1 MEYSDWL
8 KRKNLEYI
16 DNHLYFAKLKTI
28 DLAKQ
33 YGTPI
38 YVINEAL
45 IRQRYKELKKA
56 VSKEYE
62 NNKILFSV
70 KANSNLAVLKILET
84 EGASVDCV
92 STGEIYLC
100 LKAGFTPE
108 RILYTSNNITNEEL
122 RYALDQK
129 VKINLDH
136 SSQLLRL
143 IKIANELG
151 INPKFISFRVNPEVG
166 GGHHEHTITAGR
178 QIKFGILEENIVN
191 AYKLAIDNGFTNF
204 GIHMHIGSGILEIPT
219 FRKPIEKLFSIVK
232 KVHFETDIQFDF
244 INLGGGFGIPYK
256 PTENPLDLNNF
267 TTMILPMF
275 KSTIEDT
282 GLDNPTF
289 CIEPGRFLSAEA
301 SIVLV
306 EVNTIKKTKEK
317 NFIGTNGG
325 FNILLRPTM
334 YGSYHHIINCN
345 KKNKEKM
352 FHADIVGQICESGDV
367 IGRDREIF
375 EPIEGDFLAILDAG
389 AYGFSMGSMYNSRP
403 RPAEILISNGKSYVV
418 REAGSFDDLER
429 CQKIPDYLKK

>member
-8 KRKNLEYI
+8 KLKNLEYI
-16 DNHLYFAKLKTI
+16 DNQLYFGKLKTI

-62 NNKILFSV
+62 NNKILYSV
-70 KANSNLAVLKILET
+70 KANSNLAVLKILDT

-92 STGEIYLC
+92 STGEIYLS
-100 LKAGFTPE
+100 LKADFTPE

-122 RYALDQK
+122 RYALEKK

-191 AYKLAIDNGFTNF
+191 AYKLAMDNGFTNF

-232 KVHFETDIQFDF
+232 KVHLETNIQFDF
-244 INLGGGFGIPYK
+244 INLGGGLGIPYK
-256 PTENPLDLNNF
+256 PTEKPFDLNNY
-267 TTMILPMF
+267 TKMVLPMF
-275 KSTIEDT
+275 KSAIVDI
-282 GLDNPTF
+282 GLNNPTF
-289 CIEPGRFLSAEA
+289 CIEPGRFLSGEA
-301 SIVLV
+301 SIILV

-317 NFIGTNGG
+317 NFIGTNAG
-325 FNILLRPTM
+325 FHILIRPTM
-334 YGSYHHIINCN
+334 YGSYHHIINCDTSRRD
-345 KKNKEKM
+345 KLIK
-352 FHADIVGQICESGDV
+352 ADIVGQICESGDI
-367 IGRDREIF
+367 IGRNREIL
-375 EPIEGDFLAILDAG
+375 EPKEGDFLAILDAG
-389 AYGFSMGSMYNSRP
+389 AYGFSMGSIYNSRP
-403 RPAEILISNGKSYVV
+403 RPAEILINNGNSYVV
-418 REAGSFDDLER
+418 REPGSFYDLER
-429 CQKIPDYLKK
+429 SQEIPDYLKK